1 MLPRVEAFLS
11 LIQASNDVLKRQMET
26 DPSRVDMEVLDG
38 TEGAY
43 IEMVRN
49 R

>member
-1 MLPRVEAFLS
+1 MT
-11 LIQASNDVLKRQMET
+11 T

-38 TEGAY
+38 TEDAY

-49 R
+49 HYLSCI